1 MPPDTHSPPDRAFPY
16 WAGWHSVGC
25 SVLLY
30 GLIGSIGVSLFPT
43 GYEKLQSGQL
53 PTGIAL
59 MVMAAFGV
67 PTLAMA
73 FWSVIAGVRDTFRP
87 PMVSVAATGL
97 VLPRV
102 VRGEPPEDEHGLPTQ
117 EPPQP
122 REVPFAAIRRVTRSG
137 PRFNELLEVAHDL
150 AAEPLT
156 LRQHMMR
163 AADFEEL
170 EKLLRAAVP
179 QAFAEREPSAHG

>member
-1 MPPDTHSPPDRAFPY
+1 
-16 WAGWHSVGC
+16 
-25 SVLLY
+25 
-30 GLIGSIGVSLFPT
+30 
-43 GYEKLQSGQL
+43 
-53 PTGIAL
+53 
-59 MVMAAFGV
+59 
-67 PTLAMA
+67 
-73 FWSVIAGVRDTFRP
+73 
-87 PMVSVAATGL
+87 
-97 VLPRV
+97 
-102 VRGEPPEDEHGLPTQ
+102 
-117 EPPQP
+117 
-122 REVPFAAIRRVTRSG
+122 VPFAAIRRVTRSG

>member
-1 MPPDTHSPPDRAFPY
+1 MAFEDSAGRAFPY

-43 GYEKLQSGQL
+43 GYEKLRAGQL

-59 MVMAAFGV
+59 MVMAAFGA

-87 PMVSVAATGL
+87 PVLRVTATGL

-102 VRGEPPEDEHGLPTQ
+102 TRGEPPEDEHGLPTK
-117 EPPQP
+117 ELPQP
-122 REVPFAAIRRVTRSG
+122 EVLPFAAIRQVTRSG
-137 PRFNELLEVAHDL
+137 PRFNEVLEVAHDL
-150 AAEPLT
+150 CPEPLA

-163 AADFEEL
+163 RADFEEL
-170 EKLLRAAVP
+170 ERLLRAAVP
-179 QAFAEREPSAHG
+179 QAFAGAPAT

>member
-1 MPPDTHSPPDRAFPY
+1 MAREAGAPTGRAFPY
-16 WAGWHSVGC
+16 RAGWHSVGC
-25 SVLLY
+25 SMLLY

-43 GYEKLQSGQL
+43 GYEKFRVGQL

-59 MVMAAFGV
+59 MVMAAFGI

-73 FWSVIAGVRDTFRP
+73 LWSFAVGVRDTLHP
-87 PMVSVAATGL
+87 PLLRVTATGL
-97 VLPRV
+97 VLPRSA
-102 VRGEPPEDEHGLPTQ
+102 RGEPPQDEYGEPVSN

-122 REVPFAAIRRVTRSG
+122 QVVPFAAVRGVTRSG
-137 PRFNELLEVAHDL
+137 PRFSELLEVTHDL
-150 AAEPLT
+150 CAEPLL

-170 EKLLRAAVP
+170 EILLRAAVK
-179 QAFAEREPSAHG
+179 